1 MSDSDE
7 NKNVYRA
14 VCRDLNTVLLIKG
27 MTLEEE
33 KALYWV
39 IKKRVKDSETP
50 VNLEDYKKYLV
61 KKFIVDMDSIMNYI
75 ATSDMYEEEEIY
87 DIVYDQIINLYPNFS
102 MTFICTELNSNTFMR
117 GLEDSTLFDRL
128 KKTIEGEAEDPDIN
142 LSSLEDIKSAERSFK
157 KNILGQ
163 DQAIASVI
171 KALKLTAT
179 GLSQGTSFLFVGP
192 TGVGK
197 TELAKIL
204 GDKYSGN
211 FYKVNCA
218 EYAGGHE
225 YAKLIGSPPGYV
237 GHTEKSLMAE
247 KAEKSNRWVFLFDEI
262 EKAHHKLYDFLLSLL
277 DDGTCTDNM
286 GNVLDF
292 SQSLFIFTS
301 NKGIVESKQRRLGF
315 TQNDPTEAEEKDAV
329 KTSVKGHFSP
339 EFMNRIDEVVVFNAL
354 TKKDVKKIAKLQL
367 DKLPIEVTD
376 SLLEYIVKHGYSR
389 EYGARNIARFIKN
402 NISDKIADAILNGK
416 VPKKEG
422 ALYSPKVTKDGVKIY
437 DVKNFEA
444 DA

>member
-1 MSDSDE
+1 MSETNE
-7 NKNVYRA
+7 NIYRA

-27 MTLEEE
+27 MTLDEE
-33 KALYWV
+33 KALYWS
-39 IKKRVKDSETP
+39 IKKRVKDADKP

-61 KKFIVDMDSIMNYI
+61 QKFVLDVDVIMHHIQN
-75 ATSDMYEEEEIY
+75 SDMYEEEEIY
-87 DIVYDQIINLYPNFS
+87 DIVYDHIISLYPNFS
-102 MTFICTELNSNTFMR
+102 MSFICTDLNSNTFMS
-117 GLEDSTLFDRL
+117 GLNDSSIFEKLR
-128 KKTIEGEAEDPDIN
+128 KKLDGDKDEQDIN
-142 LSSLEDIKSAERSFK
+142 LSSLEDIKAAEKAFR

-163 DQAIASVI
+163 DEAIDSVI

-204 GDKYSGN
+204 GEKYSGN
-211 FYKVNCA
+211 FYKINCA

-292 SQSLFIFTS
+292 SESLFIFTS
-301 NKGIVESKQRRLGF
+301 NKGIVESKQRRVGF
-315 TQNDPTEAEEKDAV
+315 TQNDPTEEEKIDAV
-329 KTSVKGHFSP
+329 KNSVKGHFSP
-339 EFMNRIDEVVVFNAL
+339 EFMNRIDEVVVFNSL
-354 TKKDVKKIAKLQL
+354 TKKDVRKIAKLQL
-367 DKLPIEVTD
+367 GKIPIQITEPLVD
-376 SLLEYIVKHGYSR
+376 YVVKHGYSR

-402 NISDKIADAILNGK
+402 NISDKIADAILNKK
-416 VPKKEG
+416 VPRKEG
-422 ALYSPKVTKDGVKIY
+422 EYYSPKITKDGVKIY

>member
-61 KKFIVDMDSIMNYI
+61 KKFVVDMDSIMNYI

-117 GLEDSTLFDRL
+117 GLEESTLFDRL

-329 KTSVKGHFSP
+329 QTSVKGHFSP

-376 SLLEYIVKHGYSR
+376 PLLEYIVKHGYSR

>member
-1 MSDSDE
+1 MSDTNE
-7 NKNVYRA
+7 NVYRA
-14 VCRDLNTVLLIKG
+14 VCRDLNTVLLVKG

-33 KALYWV
+33 KALYWT
-39 IKKRVKDSETP
+39 IKKRVREADTP
-50 VNLEDYKKYLV
+50 VNLVDYKKYLV
-61 KKFIVDMDSIMNYI
+61 KQFVLDMDVIMNYV
-75 ATSDMYEEEEIY
+75 SNSEMFDEEEIY
-87 DIVYDQIINLYPNFS
+87 DIVYDNIISLYPNFS
-102 MTFICTELNSNTFMR
+102 MSFICTDLNSATFMT
-117 GLEDSTLFDRL
+117 GLEDSSLFSRL
-128 KKTIEGEAEDPDIN
+128 KKTLDGQDTDEEDITV
-142 LSSLEDIKSAERSFK
+142 SSLEDIKNVEKHFK

-163 DQAIASVI
+163 DVAIASVI

-179 GLSQGTSFLFVGP
+179 GLSNGTSFLFVGP

-197 TELAKIL
+197 TELAKLL

-247 KAEKSNRWVFLFDEI
+247 KAETSNRWVFLFDEI

-292 SQSLFIFTS
+292 SESLFIFTS
-301 NKGIVESKQRRLGF
+301 NKGIVESKQRRVGF
-315 TQNDPTEAEEKDAV
+315 TQNDPTEEEKKDSV

-339 EFMNRIDEVVVFNAL
+339 EFMNRIDEVVVFNSLA
-354 TKKDVKKIAKLQL
+354 KKDVKKIAKLQL

-376 SLLEYIVKHGYSR
+376 PLLEYIVKKGYSR

-416 VPKKEG
+416 VPKKDG
-422 ALYSPKVTKDGVKIY
+422 AMYSPKVTKDGVKIY
-437 DVKNFEA
+437 DVKKFEA
-444 DA
+444 EA

>member
-7 NKNVYRA
+7 NQNVYRA

-39 IKKRVKDSETP
+39 IKKRVKDAETP

-61 KKFIVDMDSIMNYI
+61 KKFVVDMDSIMNYI

-315 TQNDPTEAEEKDAV
+315 TQNDPTAAEEKDAV

-339 EFMNRIDEVVVFNAL
+339 EFMNRIDEVVVFNSL

>member
-1 MSDSDE
+1 MSETNE
-7 NKNVYRA
+7 NIYRA

-27 MTLEEE
+27 MTLDEE
-33 KALYWV
+33 KALYWS
-39 IKKRVKDSETP
+39 IKKRVKDADKP

-61 KKFIVDMDSIMNYI
+61 QKFVLDVDVIMHHI
-75 ATSDMYEEEEIY
+75 QTSDMYEEEEIY
-87 DIVYDQIINLYPNFS
+87 DIVYDHIISLYPNFS
-102 MTFICTELNSNTFMR
+102 MSFICTDLNSNTFMS
-117 GLEDSTLFDRL
+117 GLNDSSIFEKLR
-128 KKTIEGEAEDPDIN
+128 KKLDGDKDEQDIN
-142 LSSLEDIKSAERSFK
+142 LSSLEDIKAAEKAFR

-163 DQAIASVI
+163 DEAIDSVI

-204 GDKYSGN
+204 GEKYSGN
-211 FYKVNCA
+211 FYKINCA

-292 SQSLFIFTS
+292 SESLFIFTS
-301 NKGIVESKQRRLGF
+301 NKGIVESKQRRVGF
-315 TQNDPTEAEEKDAV
+315 TQNDPTEEEKVNAV
-329 KTSVKGHFSP
+329 KDSVKGHFSP
-339 EFMNRIDEVVVFNAL
+339 EFMNRIDEVVVFNSL
-354 TKKDVKKIAKLQL
+354 TKKDVRKIAKLQL
-367 DKLPIEVTD
+367 GKIPIQITEPLVD
-376 SLLEYIVKHGYSR
+376 YVVKHGYSR

-402 NISDKIADAILNGK
+402 NISDKIADAILNKK
-416 VPKKEG
+416 VPRKEG
-422 ALYSPKVTKDGVKIY
+422 EYYSPKITKDGVKIY

>member
-1 MSDSDE
+1 MSETNE
-7 NKNVYRA
+7 NIYRA

-27 MTLEEE
+27 MTLDEE
-33 KALYWV
+33 KALYWS
-39 IKKRVKDSETP
+39 IKKRVKDADKP

-61 KKFIVDMDSIMNYI
+61 QKFVLDVDVIMHHIQN
-75 ATSDMYEEEEIY
+75 SDMYEEEEIY
-87 DIVYDQIINLYPNFS
+87 DIVYDHIISLYPNFS
-102 MTFICTELNSNTFMR
+102 MSFICTDLNSNTFMS
-117 GLEDSTLFDRL
+117 GLNDSSIFDKLRKQLGEDKD
-128 KKTIEGEAEDPDIN
+128 EQDIN
-142 LSSLEDIKSAERSFK
+142 LSSLEDIKAAEKAFR

-163 DQAIASVI
+163 DEAIDSVI

-204 GDKYSGN
+204 GEKYSGN
-211 FYKVNCA
+211 FYKINCA

-292 SQSLFIFTS
+292 SESLFIFTS
-301 NKGIVESKQRRLGF
+301 NKGIVESKQRRVGF
-315 TQNDPTEAEEKDAV
+315 TQNDPTEEEKVNAV
-329 KTSVKGHFSP
+329 KDSVKGHFSP
-339 EFMNRIDEVVVFNAL
+339 EFMNRIDEVVVFNSL
-354 TKKDVKKIAKLQL
+354 TKKDVRKIAKLQL
-367 DKLPIEVTD
+367 GKIPIQITEPLVD
-376 SLLEYIVKHGYSR
+376 YVVKHGYSR

-402 NISDKIADAILNGK
+402 NISDKIADAILNKK
-416 VPKKEG
+416 VPRKEG
-422 ALYSPKVTKDGVKIY
+422 EYYSPKITKDGVKIY

>member
-7 NKNVYRA
+7 NQNVYRA

-75 ATSDMYEEEEIY
+75 ATSDMFEEEEIY

>member
-1 MSDSDE
+1 MSDSDQ
-7 NKNVYRA
+7 NQNVYRA

-61 KKFIVDMDSIMNYI
+61 KKFVVDMDSIMNFI

-102 MTFICTELNSNTFMR
+102 MTFICSELNSNTFMR
-117 GLEDSTLFDRL
+117 GLEDSSLFDRL
-128 KKTIEGEAEDPDIN
+128 KKTLEGEAEDPDIN

-329 KTSVKGHFSP
+329 TTSVKGHFSP

-376 SLLEYIVKHGYSR
+376 PLLEYIVKNGYSR

>member
-61 KKFIVDMDSIMNYI
+61 KKFIVDMDSIMNFI
-75 ATSDMYEEEEIY
+75 STSEMYEEEEIY
-87 DIVYDQIINLYPNFS
+87 DIVYDQIVNLYPNFS

-128 KKTIEGEAEDPDIN
+128 RKSIEGEKEDADIN

-204 GDKYSGN
+204 GEKYSGN

-247 KAEKSNRWVFLFDEI
+247 KAETSNRWVFLFDEI

-315 TQNDPTEAEEKDAV
+315 TQNDPTETEKKDAV
-329 KTSVKGHFSP
+329 KNSVKGHFSP
-339 EFMNRIDEVVVFNAL
+339 EFMNRIDEVVVFNSL

-376 SLLEYIVKHGYSR
+376 PLLEYIVNNGYSR

-402 NISDKIADAILNGK
+402 NISDKIADAILSGK
-416 VPKKEG
+416 VPKKGG

>member
-1 MSDSDE
+1 MSDSDQ
-7 NKNVYRA
+7 NQNVYRA

-39 IKKRVKDSETP
+39 IKKRVKDAETP

-142 LSSLEDIKSAERSFK
+142 LSSLDDIKSAEKSFK

-422 ALYSPKVTKDGVKIY
+422 ALYSPKVTRDGVKIY

>member
-7 NKNVYRA
+7 NQNVYRA

-61 KKFIVDMDSIMNYI
+61 KKFVVDMDSIMNYI

-339 EFMNRIDEVVVFNAL
+339 EFMNRIDEVVVFNSL

-376 SLLEYIVKHGYSR
+376 PLLEYIVKNGYSR

>member
-1 MSDSDE
+1 MSDSDQ
-7 NKNVYRA
+7 NQNVYRA

-61 KKFIVDMDSIMNYI
+61 KKFVVDMDSIMNFI

-102 MTFICTELNSNTFMR
+102 MTFICSELNSNTFMR
-117 GLEDSTLFDRL
+117 GLEDSSLFDRL
-128 KKTIEGEAEDPDIN
+128 KKTLEGEAEDPDIN

-329 KTSVKGHFSP
+329 TTSVKGHFSP

-354 TKKDVKKIAKLQL
+354 TKKDVKKIANLQL

-376 SLLEYIVKHGYSR
+376 SLLEYIVKNGYSR

>member
-7 NKNVYRA
+7 NQNVYRA

-61 KKFIVDMDSIMNYI
+61 KKFVVDMDSIMNYI

-329 KTSVKGHFSP
+329 QTSVKGHFSP

>member
-1 MSDSDE
+1 MSETNE
-7 NKNVYRA
+7 NIYRA

-27 MTLEEE
+27 MTLDEE
-33 KALYWV
+33 KALYWS
-39 IKKRVKDSETP
+39 IKKRVKDADKP

-61 KKFIVDMDSIMNYI
+61 QKFVLDVDVIMHHI
-75 ATSDMYEEEEIY
+75 QTSDMYEEEEIY
-87 DIVYDQIINLYPNFS
+87 DIVYDHIISLYPNFS
-102 MTFICTELNSNTFMR
+102 MSFICTDLNSNTFMS
-117 GLEDSTLFDRL
+117 GLNDSSIFEKLR
-128 KKTIEGEAEDPDIN
+128 KKLDGDKDEQDIN
-142 LSSLEDIKSAERSFK
+142 LSSLEDIKAAEKAFR

-163 DQAIASVI
+163 DEAIDSVI

-204 GDKYSGN
+204 GEKYSGN
-211 FYKVNCA
+211 FYKINCA

-292 SQSLFIFTS
+292 SESLFIFTS
-301 NKGIVESKQRRLGF
+301 NKGIVESKQRRVGF
-315 TQNDPTEAEEKDAV
+315 TQNDPTEEEKIDAV
-329 KTSVKGHFSP
+329 KNSVKGHFSP
-339 EFMNRIDEVVVFNAL
+339 EFMNRIDEVVVFNSL
-354 TKKDVKKIAKLQL
+354 TKKDVRKIAKLQL
-367 DKLPIEVTD
+367 GKIPIQITEPLVD
-376 SLLEYIVKHGYSR
+376 YVVKHGYSR

-402 NISDKIADAILNGK
+402 NISDKIADAILNKK
-416 VPKKEG
+416 VPRKEG
-422 ALYSPKVTKDGVKIY
+422 EYYSPKITKDGVKIY

>member
-1 MSDSDE
+1 MSDSDQ
-7 NKNVYRA
+7 NQSVYRA

-39 IKKRVKDSETP
+39 IKKRVKDAETP

-262 EKAHHKLYDFLLSLL
+262 EKAHQKLYDFLLSLL

-329 KTSVKGHFSP
+329 QTSVKGHFSP

>member
-39 IKKRVKDSETP
+39 IKKRVRDSETP

-75 ATSDMYEEEEIY
+75 ATSDMFEEEEIY

-117 GLEDSTLFDRL
+117 GLEESTLFDRL

-367 DKLPIEVTD
+367 GKLPIEVTD
-376 SLLEYIVKHGYSR
+376 PLLEYIVKHGYSR

>member
-39 IKKRVKDSETP
+39 IKKRVKDAETP

-61 KKFIVDMDSIMNYI
+61 KKFVVDMDSIMNYI

-117 GLEDSTLFDRL
+117 GLEESTLFDRL

-329 KTSVKGHFSP
+329 QTSVKGHFSP

-376 SLLEYIVKHGYSR
+376 PLLEYIVKHGYSR

>member
-1 MSDSDE
+1 MSETNE
-7 NKNVYRA
+7 NIYRA

-27 MTLEEE
+27 MTLDEE
-33 KALYWV
+33 KALYWS
-39 IKKRVKDSETP
+39 IKKRVKDADKP

-61 KKFIVDMDSIMNYI
+61 QKFVLDVDVIMHHI
-75 ATSDMYEEEEIY
+75 QTSDMYEEEEIY
-87 DIVYDQIINLYPNFS
+87 DIVYDHIISLYPNFS
-102 MTFICTELNSNTFMR
+102 MSFICTDLNSNTFMS
-117 GLEDSTLFDRL
+117 GLNDSSIFDKLRKKLGEDKD
-128 KKTIEGEAEDPDIN
+128 EQDIN
-142 LSSLEDIKSAERSFK
+142 LSSLDDIKAAEKAFR

-163 DQAIASVI
+163 DEAIDSVI

-204 GDKYSGN
+204 GEKYSGN
-211 FYKVNCA
+211 FYKINCA

-292 SQSLFIFTS
+292 SESLFIFTS
-301 NKGIVESKQRRLGF
+301 NKGIVESKQRRVGF
-315 TQNDPTEAEEKDAV
+315 TQNDPTEEEKVNAV
-329 KTSVKGHFSP
+329 KDSVKGHFSP
-339 EFMNRIDEVVVFNAL
+339 EFMNRIDEVVVFNSL
-354 TKKDVKKIAKLQL
+354 TKKDVRKIAKLQL
-367 DKLPIEVTD
+367 GKIPIQITEPLVD
-376 SLLEYIVKHGYSR
+376 YVVKHGYSR

-402 NISDKIADAILNGK
+402 NISDKIADAILDKK
-416 VPKKEG
+416 VPRKEG
-422 ALYSPKVTKDGVKIY
+422 EYYSPKITKDGVKIY

>member
-1 MSDSDE
+1 MSDSDQ
-7 NKNVYRA
+7 NQNVYRA

-61 KKFIVDMDSIMNYI
+61 KKFVVDMDSIMNYI

-376 SLLEYIVKHGYSR
+376 PLLEYIVKHGYSR

>member
-61 KKFIVDMDSIMNYI
+61 KKFVVDMDSIMNYI

-102 MTFICTELNSNTFMR
+102 MNFICTELNSNTFMR

-128 KKTIEGEAEDPDIN
+128 KKTLEGEAEDPDIN

-329 KTSVKGHFSP
+329 QTSVKGHFSP

-376 SLLEYIVKHGYSR
+376 PLLEYIVKHGYSR

>member
-1 MSDSDE
+1 MSETNE
-7 NKNVYRA
+7 NIYRA

-27 MTLEEE
+27 MTLDEE
-33 KALYWV
+33 KALYWS
-39 IKKRVKDSETP
+39 IKKRVKDSEKP

-61 KKFIVDMDSIMNYI
+61 QKFVLDVDVIMHHIQN
-75 ATSDMYEEEEIY
+75 SDMYEEEEIY
-87 DIVYDQIINLYPNFS
+87 DIVYDHIISLYPNFS
-102 MTFICTELNSNTFMR
+102 MSFICTDLNSNTFMS
-117 GLEDSTLFDRL
+117 GLNDSSIFDKLRKKLGEDKD
-128 KKTIEGEAEDPDIN
+128 EQDIN
-142 LSSLEDIKSAERSFK
+142 LSSLDDIKAAEKAFR

-163 DQAIASVI
+163 DEAIDSVI

-204 GDKYSGN
+204 GEKYSGN
-211 FYKVNCA
+211 FYKINCA

-292 SQSLFIFTS
+292 SESLFIFTS
-301 NKGIVESKQRRLGF
+301 NKGIVESKQRRVGF
-315 TQNDPTEAEEKDAV
+315 TQNDPTEEEKVDAV
-329 KTSVKGHFSP
+329 KNSVKGHFSP
-339 EFMNRIDEVVVFNAL
+339 EFMNRIDEVVVFNSL
-354 TKKDVKKIAKLQL
+354 TKKDVRKIAKLQL
-367 DKLPIEVTD
+367 GKIPIQITEPLVD
-376 SLLEYIVKHGYSR
+376 YVVKHGYSR

-402 NISDKIADAILNGK
+402 NISDKIADAILNKK
-416 VPKKEG
+416 VPRKEG
-422 ALYSPKVTKDGVKIY
+422 EYYSPKITKDGVKIY

>member
-1 MSDSDE
+1 MSDSDQ
-7 NKNVYRA
+7 NQNVYRA

-61 KKFIVDMDSIMNYI
+61 KKFVVDMDSIMNFI

-102 MTFICTELNSNTFMR
+102 MTFICSELNSNTFMR
-117 GLEDSTLFDRL
+117 GLEDSSLFDRL
-128 KKTIEGEAEDPDIN
+128 KKTLEGEAEDPDIN

-329 KTSVKGHFSP
+329 TTSVKGHFSP

-354 TKKDVKKIAKLQL
+354 TKKDVKKIAKTVLM
-367 DKLPIEVTD
+367 
-376 SLLEYIVKHGYSR
+376 R
-389 EYGARNIARFIKN
+389 
-402 NISDKIADAILNGK
+402 
-416 VPKKEG
+416 
-422 ALYSPKVTKDGVKIY
+422 
-437 DVKNFEA
+437 
-444 DA
+444 

>member
-7 NKNVYRA
+7 NQNVYRA

-142 LSSLEDIKSAERSFK
+142 LSSLDDIKSAERSFK

-204 GDKYSGN
+204 GDQYSGN

-329 KTSVKGHFSP
+329 QTSVKGHFSP

>member
-7 NKNVYRA
+7 NQNVYRA

-61 KKFIVDMDSIMNYI
+61 KKFVVDMDSIMNYI

>member
-1 MSDSDE
+1 MSDSDQ
-7 NKNVYRA
+7 NQNVYRA

-61 KKFIVDMDSIMNYI
+61 KKFVVDMDSIMNYI

-329 KTSVKGHFSP
+329 QTSVKGHFSP

>member
-39 IKKRVKDSETP
+39 IKKRVKDAETP

-128 KKTIEGEAEDPDIN
+128 KKTLEGEAEDPDIN

>member
-1 MSDSDE
+1 MSDSDQ
-7 NKNVYRA
+7 NQNVYRA

-39 IKKRVKDSETP
+39 IKKRVKDAETP

-75 ATSDMYEEEEIY
+75 STSDMYEEEEIY

-329 KTSVKGHFSP
+329 QTSVKGHFSP

>member
-1 MSDSDE
+1 MSDSDQ
-7 NKNVYRA
+7 NQNVYRA

-39 IKKRVKDSETP
+39 IKKRVKDAETP

>member
-1 MSDSDE
+1 MSDSDQ
-7 NKNVYRA
+7 NQNVYRA

-39 IKKRVKDSETP
+39 IKKRVKDAETP

-61 KKFIVDMDSIMNYI
+61 KKFVVDMDSIMNYI

-128 KKTIEGEAEDPDIN
+128 KKTLEGEAEDPDIN

-315 TQNDPTEAEEKDAV
+315 TQNDPTAAEEKDAV
-329 KTSVKGHFSP
+329 TNSVKGHFSP
-339 EFMNRIDEVVVFNAL
+339 EFMNRIDEVVVFNSL

>member
-1 MSDSDE
+1 MSDSDQ
-7 NKNVYRA
+7 NQNVYRA

-75 ATSDMYEEEEIY
+75 ATSDMFEEEEIY

-117 GLEDSTLFDRL
+117 GLEESTLFDRL

-376 SLLEYIVKHGYSR
+376 PLLEYIVKHGYSR

>member
-1 MSDSDE
+1 MSDSDQ
-7 NKNVYRA
+7 NQNVYRA

-61 KKFIVDMDSIMNYI
+61 KKFVVDMDSIMNYI

-117 GLEDSTLFDRL
+117 GLEESTLFDRL

>member
-61 KKFIVDMDSIMNYI
+61 KKFVVDMDSIMNYI

-117 GLEDSTLFDRL
+117 GLEESTLFDRL

-376 SLLEYIVKHGYSR
+376 PLLEYIVKHGYSR

>member
-1 MSDSDE
+1 MSDSDQ
-7 NKNVYRA
+7 NQNVYRA

>member
-1 MSDSDE
+1 MSDSDQ
-7 NKNVYRA
+7 NQNVYRA

-39 IKKRVKDSETP
+39 IKKRVKDAETP

-376 SLLEYIVKHGYSR
+376 PLLEYIVKHGYSR

-422 ALYSPKVTKDGVKIY
+422 ALYSPKVTKDGVRIY

>member
-7 NKNVYRA
+7 NQNVYRA

-75 ATSDMYEEEEIY
+75 ATSDMFEEEEIY

-204 GDKYSGN
+204 GDQYSGN

>member
-1 MSDSDE
+1 MSDSDQ
-7 NKNVYRA
+7 NQNVYRA

-39 IKKRVKDSETP
+39 IKKRVKDAETP

-142 LSSLEDIKSAERSFK
+142 LSSLDDIKSAEKSFK

>member
-61 KKFIVDMDSIMNYI
+61 KKFVVDMDSIMNYI

-102 MTFICTELNSNTFMR
+102 MNFICTELNSNTFMR

>member
-1 MSDSDE
+1 MSETNE
-7 NKNVYRA
+7 NIYRA

-27 MTLEEE
+27 MTLDEE
-33 KALYWV
+33 KALYWS
-39 IKKRVKDSETP
+39 IKKRVKDADKP

-61 KKFIVDMDSIMNYI
+61 QKFVLDVDVIMHHIQN
-75 ATSDMYEEEEIY
+75 SDMYEEEEIY
-87 DIVYDQIINLYPNFS
+87 DIVYDHIISLYPNFS
-102 MTFICTELNSNTFMR
+102 MSFICTDLNSNTFMS
-117 GLEDSTLFDRL
+117 GLNDSSIFDKLRKKLGEDKD
-128 KKTIEGEAEDPDIN
+128 EQDIN
-142 LSSLEDIKSAERSFK
+142 LSSLEDIKAAEKAFR

-163 DQAIASVI
+163 DEAIDSVI

-204 GDKYSGN
+204 GEKYSGN
-211 FYKVNCA
+211 FYKINCA

-292 SQSLFIFTS
+292 SESLFIFTS
-301 NKGIVESKQRRLGF
+301 NKGIVESKQRRVGF
-315 TQNDPTEAEEKDAV
+315 TQNDPTEEEKVNAV
-329 KTSVKGHFSP
+329 KDSVKGHFSP
-339 EFMNRIDEVVVFNAL
+339 EFMNRIDEVVVFNSL
-354 TKKDVKKIAKLQL
+354 TKKDVRKIAKLQL
-367 DKLPIEVTD
+367 GKIPIQITEPLVD
-376 SLLEYIVKHGYSR
+376 YVVKHGYSR

-402 NISDKIADAILNGK
+402 NISDKIADAILNKK
-416 VPKKEG
+416 VPRKEG
-422 ALYSPKVTKDGVKIY
+422 EYYSPKITKDGVKIY